1 MQKRKSRRE
10 RCNVRGGRGK
20 SPYNHQQ
27 NITNKGECQML
38 LMNFEHK
45 KDTKTCNCFE
55 CRDSEESTVLY
66 LKKTQVKDA
75 GIDPQKGI
83 TVTIDERK

>member
-1 MQKRKSRRE
+1 
-10 RCNVRGGRGK
+10 
-20 SPYNHQQ
+20 
-27 NITNKGECQML
+27 ML